1 MVRVRSTLTIAM
13 TAMIAAGLGAAIAVV
28 ATRSSP
34 TQPAVVSG
42 PSYGSS
48 YSYYRSMMSRFGTGS
63 MMGGANGSMMGGAG
77 YRWMMGSTAAPGWM
91 RGGTLPSYMMGVNTD
106 PGKVMGRLFAD
117 APGPRVNPAAAP
129 RLGNEVPAG
138 ATVASARHRIT
149 FSGRTA
155 RLVVLAS
162 PAGSPDETFRAA
174 GLVDPT
180 IVVRAGTQ
188 VSIELVNADPDT
200 AHGLVVSTAR
210 SASSWAPMMTAAPA
224 FAGSALWFLG
234 DPTSAGMHAGTLRFT
249 AATAGNYEYLCTVP
263 SHAQKGM
270 RGVFVV
276 TG

>member
-1 MVRVRSTLTIAM
+1 
-13 TAMIAAGLGAAIAVV
+13 
-28 ATRSSP
+28 
-34 TQPAVVSG
+34 
-42 PSYGSS
+42 
-48 YSYYRSMMSRFGTGS
+48 
-63 MMGGANGSMMGGAG
+63 
-77 YRWMMGSTAAPGWM
+77 
-91 RGGTLPSYMMGVNTD
+91 
-106 PGKVMGRLFAD
+106 LFAD

-155 RLVVLAS
+155 RLVV
-162 PAGSPDETFRAA
+162 P
-174 GLVDPT
+174 
-180 IVVRAGTQ
+180 
-188 VSIELVNADPDT
+188 
-200 AHGLVVSTAR
+200 AR

-270 RGVFVV
+270 RGV
-276 TG
+276 